1 MEKEARGRRGKGRG
15 KRAEATG
22 ASSRS
27 EATWVSDDARTYH
40 GRVAF
45 CSLAFLST
53 LSAPLASVFV
63 VGQGTGASSAVS
75 CIVSYKKKQ
84 VASQVKSRR
93 EPSEPS
99 EGRM

>member
-40 GRVAF
+40 ARALFVGFLEQLECADGFRFRSRPRNRCVVGRVVTRVLQADKNKHTNGI
-45 CSLAFLST
+45 S
-53 LSAPLASVFV
+53 
-63 VGQGTGASSAVS
+63 GQVPA
-75 CIVSYKKKQ
+75 
-84 VASQVKSRR
+84 
-93 EPSEPS
+93 
-99 EGRM
+99 